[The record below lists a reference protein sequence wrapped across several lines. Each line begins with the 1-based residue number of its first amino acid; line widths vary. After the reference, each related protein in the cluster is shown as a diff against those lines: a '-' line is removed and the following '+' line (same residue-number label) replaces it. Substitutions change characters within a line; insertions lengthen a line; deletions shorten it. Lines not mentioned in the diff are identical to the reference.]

1 LYMTKIL
8 RYCFTIVKLQYC
20 SKPRSVW
27 FYWKN
32 KVYVERREENRGH
45 EWSFENSKNT
55 TVLGKSWYLK
65 LSFDYTN
72 QTPFELKYYSI
83 IKYHSIVSKLQKY
96 YDSKHGLNRQHRAA
110 RQP

>member
-1 LYMTKIL
+1 
-8 RYCFTIVKLQYC
+8 
-20 SKPRSVW
+20 
-27 FYWKN
+27 
-32 KVYVERREENRGH
+32 
-45 EWSFENSKNT
+45 
-55 TVLGKSWYLK
+55 LGKSWYLK